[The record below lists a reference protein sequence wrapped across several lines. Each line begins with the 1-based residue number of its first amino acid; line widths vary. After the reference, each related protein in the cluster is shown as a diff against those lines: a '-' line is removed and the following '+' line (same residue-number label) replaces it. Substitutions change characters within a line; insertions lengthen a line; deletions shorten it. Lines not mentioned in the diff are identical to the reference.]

1 MMCLLLDIV
10 QENEKVIMDSDVF
23 MDLLNKSVL
32 YDSDTVL
39 WYSVAHN
46 WFIDFWWW

>member
-1 MMCLLLDIV
+1 MCSIQMMCLLLDIV

-39 WYSVAHN
+39 
-46 WFIDFWWW
+46 